1 MRRNQR
7 QAALVCVTNQ
17 YSCERLILA
26 GKNLALSEGLELK
39 VLCVQ
44 PPEYA
49 SGSYLAEIEY
59 LFAVSR
65 RAGAEMIVYYRDDPV
80 RAAVTFIHANRIIAA
95 PKTSPMLDRIT
106 ASGWCARTPAAK
118 TTVPP
123 ASIAGPST
131 TKWGPRKRARS
142 FFQRTAVQ
150 PTVPTVTRQSSR

>member
-80 RAAVTFIHANRIIAA
+80 RAAVTFIHANRIAHIVLGGVPDPAGSA
-95 PKTSPMLDRIT
+95 FI
-106 ASGWCARTPAAK
+106 SGIRAQCARIPVSVVDETGGLVLLGGGK
-118 TTVPP
+118 
-123 ASIAGPST
+123 S
-131 TKWGPRKRARS
+131 RAE
-142 FFQRTAVQ
+142 VMG
-150 PTVPTVTRQSSR
+150 